1 MNGERNLK
9 SPNIALGPPI
19 AYIRIPRPKIAMQSN
34 AMFHQKVISTSFE
47 SEYMYS

>member
-19 AYIRIPRPKIAMQSN
+19 AYIKIPRPSTAIQSK
-34 AMFHQKVISTSFE
+34 AILYQKVSLISSE
-47 SEYMYS
+47 SE